1 MLCGSEKGIRSIVA
15 AKASG
20 VTARLCLGSS
30 RGPFVDYVI
39 GYQTDSIAACL
50 RRLFEPTAFG
60 NLVDLNW
67 SKAQLLC
74 QMTDF
79 GAAILVVARNE
90 NDATGGILARQGMR
104 ALIACPRASRR

>member
-50 RRLFEPTAFG
+50 RDSGR
-60 NLVDLNW
+60 
-67 SKAQLLC
+67 
-74 QMTDF
+74 
-79 GAAILVVARNE
+79 RNSP
-90 NDATGGILARQGMR
+90 NTPDAVYGRHIGY
-104 ALIACPRASRR
+104 LIRF